1 MLDFLFSLMQD
12 SSQTSINHTSDTA
25 AIFAVHDTLARQGKK
40 LIFKSTVAD
49 STFLKTGNQP
59 VMKNVTLIKRKKPV
73 IITEQAKPVNF
84 FQSHE
89 LKVMHNGP
97 QSLNRITPDWVFPLL
112 LLIAVAFAWLRT
124 FYNKYFVQ
132 IVSAF
137 FNNNLTNQIVR
148 DESIL
153 VQRASILLNI
163 VFYLVAAL
171 FLYFVSVHFNWLP
184 LGIGLGLNRY
194 IFFALVV
201 SAVYAMKFLLLKI
214 CGYLFNQNK
223 EMSAYIFNIFL
234 VNNLLGILLI
244 PIVALLAF
252 STSINTTVVIY
263 VSVIFISIAFLY
275 RIVRGFIIGIT
286 SPVFSLHY
294 LFLYLCTL
302 EIAPLL
308 VLVKILNLK

>member
-1 MLDFLFSLMQD
+1 MQD
-12 SSQTSINHTSDTA
+12 SSQPILKVTADTVAFIAGPDSIA
-25 AIFAVHDTLARQGKK
+25 GPKKK
-40 LIFKSTVAD
+40 LIFKSAAID
-49 STFLKTGNQP
+49 SSLTKSSGRSIN
-59 VMKNVTLIKRKKPV
+59 NSAALIKRNTPIV
-73 IITEQAKPVNF
+73 TEQVKPVNF
-84 FQSHE
+84 FQGHE
-89 LKVMHNGP
+89 LKVIHNGP
-97 QSLNRITPDWVFPLL
+97 QSLNRLTPDWVFPML
-112 LLIAVAFAWLRT
+112 LLIVVAFAWLRT
-124 FYNKYFVQ
+124 FYNKYFIQ

-171 FLYFVSVHFNWLP
+171 FLYFVSVHFNWVP
-184 LGIGLGLNRY
+184 LGIGLGLSRY

-201 SAVYAMKFLLLKI
+201 SAVYAMKFLILKI
-214 CGYLFNQNK
+214 CGYLFNQSK

-252 STSINTTVVIY
+252 STSISMTLVIY
-263 VSVIFISIAFLY
+263 ISVGFIGIGFLY
-275 RIVRGFIIGIT
+275 RIIRGFFIGIT
-286 SPVFSLHY
+286 SPVFSLYY
-294 LFLYLCTL
+294 LFLYLCAL

-308 VLVKILNLK
+308 VLIKILNPI